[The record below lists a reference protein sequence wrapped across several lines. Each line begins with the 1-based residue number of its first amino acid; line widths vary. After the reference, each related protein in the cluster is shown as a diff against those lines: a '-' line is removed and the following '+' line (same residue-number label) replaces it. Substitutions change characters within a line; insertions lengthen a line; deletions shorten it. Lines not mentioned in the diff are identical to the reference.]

1 MQRGKRG
8 RLYNGWREKKKVD
21 RSVGSV
27 YFDQGYL
34 IEYRGRR
41 EVGVRRSGLK

>member
-1 MQRGKRG
+1 MENGGDSTMGGKR
-8 RLYNGWREKKKVD
+8 KKNVD

-34 IEYRGRR
+34 IEYQGRR